1 VLEALLHQW
10 LGPRDQILCLAPLP
24 QMVVVEVADIHQQ
37 RILLQLL
44 EVPGVVEHLLQ
55 RHLEL
60 VRRVIPQILH
70 LLKVIMVVMARE
82 VHHLMVLEVGVQALL
97 AQMLQVHL
105 MLLVQVERVL
115 LRQYQ
120 VFL

>member
-1 VLEALLHQW
+1 
-10 LGPRDQILCLAPLP
+10 
-24 QMVVVEVADIHQQ
+24 
-37 RILLQLL
+37 
-44 EVPGVVEHLLQ
+44 
-55 RHLEL
+55 
-60 VRRVIPQILH
+60 
-70 LLKVIMVVMARE
+70 MVVMARE